1 MNKNLK
7 KVIAIAL
14 AIGTVSAV
22 APTSV
27 GSLLTTKAYA
37 STDDN
42 TDETLSS
49 LKLETSGGSN
59 IKLYSSSDYDNDNK
73 VDSDDV
79 TEGDTYYAKT
89 SASTI
94 SIDTDGVDSD
104 YVRIFKGTSSS
115 TKGKKEHNDIS
126 LDSGTNTITV
136 RIYSSEP
143 DSTIKYSEDDDVIGE
158 YKIKVK
164 CTASDTSDSD
174 TEKDAD
180 SYDDIYLDRLSI
192 AGESISLSESKVSYT
207 YNVASD
213 VDEVSIKAV
222 PEDEDNDTVTIDG
235 TDVDDSDNFKKT
247 VSLNKGTNKIEVEV
261 SNDDDDTNRVYTLT
275 ITRGTTATSTT
286 AADGTSN
293 QTAVP
298 TSTNIKVNQWVQVN
312 GRWQYNDSLGTPIKN
327 QWFFDRNLQKWYYL
341 GYDGFM
347 LTNTMVN
354 GYRVGIDGAWIK

>member
-14 AIGTVSAV
+14 ALGTISAV

-27 GSLLTTKAYA
+27 ENLLITKAYA

-42 TDETLSS
+42 TDDSLSS
-49 LKLETSGGSN
+49 LKLETSSGNS
-59 IKLYSSSDYDNDNK
+59 IKLYTSSSYDSSDKVDYDE
-73 VDSDDV
+73 V
-79 TEGDTYYAKT
+79 TRGDTYYAKT

-94 SIDTDGVDSD
+94 NIDTDGVDSD

-115 TKGKKEHNDIS
+115 TKGKKENSDIS

-143 DSTIKYSEDDDVIGE
+143 DSSIKYSEDDDVIGE

-164 CTASDTSDSD
+164 CTGSDTSDSD
-174 TEKDAD
+174 TEEDAD
-180 SYDDIYLDRLSI
+180 SYDDIYLDKLSI
-192 AGESISLSESKVSYT
+192 AGESISLYESKVSYT
-207 YNVASD
+207 YNVGSD
-213 VDEVSIKAV
+213 VEEVTIKAV

-235 TDVDDSDNFKKT
+235 TEVDDSDKYKKT
-247 VSLNKGTNKIEVEV
+247 VDLNKGTNKIEVEV

-275 ITRGTTATSTT
+275 ITRGTVATTDSTSNETTTTST
-286 AADGTSN
+286 AS
-293 QTAVP
+293 
-298 TSTNIKVNQWVQVN
+298 IKVDQWVQIN
-312 GRWQYNDSLGTPIKN
+312 GRWQYNDSLGTSLKN
-327 QWFFDRNLQKWYYL
+327 QWFFDRNIQKWYYL

-354 GYRVGIDGAWIK
+354 GYKVGSDGAWIK